1 MLGYHGSTVLKDAG
15 SPLLWLNSFPVF
27 REPISHFT
35 KGRVFVFVF
44 SLTLE
49 SKGHQRAVIGCS
61 QSCK

>member
-1 MLGYHGSTVLKDAG
+1 MLGCHGTTILKEAR

-27 REPISHFT
+27 REPISHLT

-44 SLTLE
+44 SLMLE